1 MDKCHKFNNIYH
13 IWVNTHSKSFDS
25 KCQLFL
31 LLCISISHFGF
42 SYSNEFI
49 FDATQSR
56 INILFYK
63 LVSMHCLPYF
73 TRSTNE
79 GLHDSLSKY
88 NGLTLSIL
96 AASFHLPAHSS
107 VKTFTRASFSCNF
120 SWTFGV
126 VMLSC
131 KFKHIIC
138 KHLLNMK
145 FYYNIFLFSFQ
156 VVNK

>member
-1 MDKCHKFNNIYH
+1 MATLSLIIHINFIFGFQLFKLIHFWCNTIQNQFRILFNNSV
-13 IWVNTHSKSFDS
+13 W
-25 KCQLFL
+25 
-31 LLCISISHFGF
+31 
-42 SYSNEFI
+42 
-49 FDATQSR
+49 
-56 INILFYK
+56 
-63 LVSMHCLPYF
+63 MHCLPYF
-73 TRSTNE
+73 TCTRSTYE
-79 GLHDSLSKY
+79 GLHDSLSRY
-88 NGLTLSIL
+88 DGLTLSIL

-138 KHLLNMK
+138 KHLPNMK
-145 FYYNIFLFSFQ
+145 FYYNIFLFRFQ